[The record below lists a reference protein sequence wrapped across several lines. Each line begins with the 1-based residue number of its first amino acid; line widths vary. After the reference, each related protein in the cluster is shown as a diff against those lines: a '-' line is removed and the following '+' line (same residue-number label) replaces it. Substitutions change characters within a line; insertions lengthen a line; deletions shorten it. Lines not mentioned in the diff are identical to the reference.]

1 MNTEDTVLP
10 PGSRMSEQPRSPLP
24 ARWSTKGFEEELSWL
39 GEDVVNAAE
48 TAVLPPGCDDSV
60 WILHNQ
66 YVCPLGVDPGLLAE
80 EDKGPIYLVAPPSEF
95 VRIRW
100 SEVANIKG
108 VPLRGAFRGL
118 EVPPC
123 FRWDAMVG
131 WDEAGLILPG
141 ADFVYQPMS
150 GTIGQ
155 VELEALL
162 PLLQSATK
170 TQRVQGIF
178 AAADRYADDILGVVV
193 GADGIRRRQIVSF
206 ELEALLPALL
216 EPTLPNHTPEF
227 WWPEDRAWAVWT
239 DWDLLGSKVFGSKEL
254 IETLRRHPDL
264 ETLDWFPVRADPQ
277 TPLDPVREQR
287 A

>member
-1 MNTEDTVLP
+1 M
-10 PGSRMSEQPRSPLP
+10 
-24 ARWSTKGFEEELSWL
+24 
-39 GEDVVNAAE
+39 
-48 TAVLPPGCDDSV
+48 
-60 WILHNQ
+60 H
-66 YVCPLGVDPGLLAE
+66 
-80 EDKGPIYLVAPPSEF
+80 
-95 VRIRW
+95 
-100 SEVANIKG
+100 
-108 VPLRGAFRGL
+108 
-118 EVPPC
+118 
-123 FRWDAMVG
+123 
-131 WDEAGLILPG
+131 
-141 ADFVYQPMS
+141 
-150 GTIGQ
+150 
-155 VELEALL
+155 
-162 PLLQSATK
+162 
-170 TQRVQGIF
+170 GIF